1 MNILLTGGTGY
12 IGSHTA
18 VALAEAGHQVVLF
31 DNFCNSQPDVA
42 QRLHTLTGQALPL
55 VEGDVR
61 NTALLTHTLQAHQI
75 GAVIHFAGLK
85 AVGESVAQPLAY
97 YANNVQGSISLL
109 QAMQAAQVNTLVFS
123 SSATVYGEPHYLPLD
138 EAHPTAA
145 TNPYGRSKLQVEE
158 ILRDACAADPALRV
172 LCLRYFNPVGAHAS
186 GLIGDNPRG
195 LPNNLMPY
203 LSRVAAGELPHVN
216 VFGNDYP
223 TIDGTGVRD
232 YIHVADLA
240 SGHLAA
246 LAHLAQHT
254 GFDVINLGTGQGYS
268 VLQMIDAFA
277 AASGR
282 PVPYRIV
289 PRRAGDIATCYA
301 RPDKAARLLGWQ
313 ATRTLQDMC
322 RDTWHRQIRGAGHEQ
337 LEQLGSVPNLPAGNR
352 QHSPHIP

>member
-1 MNILLTGGTGY
+1 
-12 IGSHTA
+12 
-18 VALAEAGHQVVLF
+18 
-31 DNFCNSQPDVA
+31 
-42 QRLHTLTGQALPL
+42 
-55 VEGDVR
+55 
-61 NTALLTHTLQAHQI
+61 
-75 GAVIHFAGLK
+75 
-85 AVGESVAQPLAY
+85 
-97 YANNVQGSISLL
+97 
-109 QAMQAAQVNTLVFS
+109 MQAAQVNTLVFS
-123 SSATVYGEPHYLPLD
+123 SSATVYGNPQVLPLD

-246 LAHLAQHT
+246 LARLAQVP

-301 RPDKAARLLGWQ
+301 APDKAARLLGWQ

-322 RDTWHRQIRGAGHEQ
+322 RDTWHWQTRGAGHEQ

-352 QHSPHIP
+352 QHSLHIP

>member
-18 VALAEAGHQVVLF
+18 VALAEAGHHVVLF

-138 EAHPTAA
+138 ETHPTAA

-158 ILRDACAADPALRV
+158 ILAMPAPPTRPCGCCACATSTPWARTPRASSATT
-172 LCLRYFNPVGAHAS
+172 PGACPTTSCPTCRAS
-186 GLIGDNPRG
+186 PRG
-195 LPNNLMPY
+195 SCPTSTSSAPTTPRLTAPACATTSTWPTWPAAT
-203 LSRVAAGELPHVN
+203 SRPW
-216 VFGNDYP
+216 P
-223 TIDGTGVRD
+223 IWRST
-232 YIHVADLA
+232 
-240 SGHLAA
+240 
-246 LAHLAQHT
+246 
-254 GFDVINLGTGQGYS
+254 
-268 VLQMIDAFA
+268 
-277 AASGR
+277 
-282 PVPYRIV
+282 
-289 PRRAGDIATCYA
+289 
-301 RPDKAARLLGWQ
+301 RL
-313 ATRTLQDMC
+313 
-322 RDTWHRQIRGAGHEQ
+322 
-337 LEQLGSVPNLPAGNR
+337 
-352 QHSPHIP
+352 

>member
-1 MNILLTGGTGY
+1 M
-12 IGSHTA
+12 
-18 VALAEAGHQVVLF
+18 
-31 DNFCNSQPDVA
+31 
-42 QRLHTLTGQALPL
+42 
-55 VEGDVR
+55 
-61 NTALLTHTLQAHQI
+61 
-75 GAVIHFAGLK
+75 
-85 AVGESVAQPLAY
+85 
-97 YANNVQGSISLL
+97 
-109 QAMQAAQVNTLVFS
+109 
-123 SSATVYGEPHYLPLD
+123 
-138 EAHPTAA
+138 
-145 TNPYGRSKLQVEE
+145 
-158 ILRDACAADPALRV
+158 

-195 LPNNLMPY
+195 VPNNLMPY

-216 VFGNDYP
+216 VFGADYP
-223 TIDGTGVRD
+223 TPDGTGVRD

-322 RDTWHRQIRGAGHEQ
+322 RDTWHWQIRGAGHEQ

>member
-18 VALAEAGHQVVLF
+18 VALAEAGHHVVLF

-145 TNPYGRSKLQVEE
+145 INPYGQQ
-158 ILRDACAADPALRV
+158 
-172 LCLRYFNPVGAHAS
+172 
-186 GLIGDNPRG
+186 
-195 LPNNLMPY
+195 
-203 LSRVAAGELPHVN
+203 
-216 VFGNDYP
+216 
-223 TIDGTGVRD
+223 T
-232 YIHVADLA
+232 
-240 SGHLAA
+240 
-246 LAHLAQHT
+246 
-254 GFDVINLGTGQGYS
+254 
-268 VLQMIDAFA
+268 
-277 AASGR
+277 SGR
-282 PVPYRIV
+282 RNP
-289 PRRAGDIATCYA
+289 
-301 RPDKAARLLGWQ
+301 
-313 ATRTLQDMC
+313 
-322 RDTWHRQIRGAGHEQ
+322 
-337 LEQLGSVPNLPAGNR
+337 S
-352 QHSPHIP
+352 